1 MKTLKD
7 LKSKLGHIS
16 TKECESLSV
25 VELDNIISGLLD
37 LFPVMGTT
45 EDSEGNLILEATE
58 DGSRIGRY
66 SSDPRVLAVI
76 KKSGF
81 LWIDCKHARYNDKVG
96 QAILDTYREYSNK

>member
-25 VELDNIISGLLD
+25 VELDNISSGLLD

-58 DGSRIGRY
+58 DGSHIGRY
-66 SSDPRVLAVI
+66 SADPRILAVI